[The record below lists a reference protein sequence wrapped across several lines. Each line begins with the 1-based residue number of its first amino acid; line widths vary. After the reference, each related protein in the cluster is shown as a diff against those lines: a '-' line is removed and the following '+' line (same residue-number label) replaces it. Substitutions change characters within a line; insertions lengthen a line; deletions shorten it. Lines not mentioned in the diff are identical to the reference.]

1 VTAPATHPR
10 KLHQFPLVRS
20 YMNPSPQTVNRA
32 ESLSVAERV
41 MREHRIHHLPVL
53 DGEQVTGLLSQ
64 RDALLAE
71 SLPGVNPL
79 EVRVEE
85 VMAEQVFTASPDAPL
100 AEVVSEMM
108 KRKIGSAV
116 IVEEGRC
123 VGVFT
128 TTDALTALAELLSEP
143 I

>member
-1 VTAPATHPR
+1 
-10 KLHQFPLVRS
+10 LLGI
-20 YMNPSPQTVNRA
+20 
-32 ESLSVAERV
+32 AERV
-41 MREHRIHHLPVL
+41 MRDHHIRHLPVL
-53 DGEQVTGLLSQ
+53 DGERVTGVLSQ
-64 RDALLAE
+64 RDALMAE

-85 VMAEQVFTASPDAPL
+85 VMAEEVFTASPDAPL
-100 AEVVSEMM
+100 AEVVTEMM